1 MEHSIKKFDLDIDN
15 PILEAAKI
23 GLNTCMQ
30 MAIAK
35 AIETGSNEGSV
46 TMKISFVMEDGVNE
60 DTGETEMKPDIKYK
74 VGYSVPMKESMEAK
88 VLQNC
93 RLMHG
98 PEGRWLLV
106 DNQISMDELMGEDEE
121 DE

>member
-1 MEHSIKKFDLDIDN
+1 MKKFELDIDN
-15 PILEAAKI
+15 PILSTAKT

-35 AIETGSNEGSV
+35 AIATGSNEGSV